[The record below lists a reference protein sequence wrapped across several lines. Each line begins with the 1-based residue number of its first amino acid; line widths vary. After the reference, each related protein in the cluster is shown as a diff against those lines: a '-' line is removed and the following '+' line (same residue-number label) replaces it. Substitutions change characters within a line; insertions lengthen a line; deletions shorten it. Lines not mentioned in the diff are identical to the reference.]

1 MSPEESPQDKYERI
15 QRRLQEEILNKYPNP
30 ERKGCPGRQV
40 LARLARESFNMK
52 LEGESDWEHVTHCS
66 ECYSEYL
73 GIRAD
78 AARSKE
84 RRANAIRWSIAG
96 TVLLA
101 AILLFVFVR
110 LRTAIDHERPQNA
123 ELAYLPR
130 TIDIESMSRSASG
143 AVESNPAV
151 FLDRRLID
159 LTVQL
164 PVGSKSG
171 TYEFRLRDRA
181 GSLKLMRSAQVQLKD
196 GTTSFEL
203 KLDLRKASPG
213 EYRMEIRQSPF
224 GWNYYP
230 VEIR

>member
-1 MSPEESPQDKYERI
+1 MSPEESPQDKYEKV

-30 ERKGCPGRQV
+30 ERNGCPGRRV
-40 LARLARESFNMK
+40 LAHLARESFNTT
-52 LEGESDWEHVTHCS
+52 LEGISDWEHITHCS

-73 GIRAD
+73 DIRAD
-78 AARSKE
+78 AVRAKE

-101 AILLFVFVR
+101 ALVLFVFVR
-110 LRTAIDHERPQNA
+110 IQTGVNHERPQNA
-123 ELAYLPR
+123 ELAYQPR
-130 TIDIESMSRSASG
+130 TIDIQSMSRSVSG
-143 AVESNPAV
+143 AAETNPAV
-151 FLDRRLID
+151 FLDRHFTD

-181 GSLKLMRSAQVQLKD
+181 GLVRLMRSAPAQLKD

-203 KLDLRKASPG
+203 MLDLRKASPG
-213 EYRMEIRQSPF
+213 AYRMEIRQSPF
-224 GWNYYP
+224 DWNYYP

>member
-52 LEGESDWEHVTHCS
+52 LEGGSDWEHVTHCS

-130 TIDIESMSRSASG
+130 TIDIQSMSRSAGQSETKV
-143 AVESNPAV
+143 AIDLN
-151 FLDRRLID
+151 RRLIA

-164 PVGSKSG
+164 PIGSKTG
-171 TYEFRLRDRA
+171 TYEFRLRSGN
-181 GSLKLMRSAQVQLKD
+181 GSVMLMRSPAAELREGV
-196 GTTSFEL
+196 TSFLL

-213 EYRMEIRQSPF
+213 RYRMEIRQSPF
-224 GWNYYP
+224 DWNYYP

>member
-1 MSPEESPQDKYERI
+1 MSPEESSQGKYERI

-40 LARLARESFNMK
+40 MARLALDSFSTK
-52 LEGESDWEHVTHCS
+52 LEGDTDWEHVTHCS
-66 ECYSEYL
+66 ECYREYL
-73 GIRAD
+73 DIRAD

-110 LRTAIDHERPQNA
+110 VRTEIYHERPQNA

-130 TIDIESMSRSASG
+130 TINIESMSRSARQGETKS
-143 AVESNPAV
+143 A
-151 FLDRRLID
+151 ID
-159 LTVQL
+159 LNRGLIALKVQL
-164 PVGSKSG
+164 PIGSKTG
-171 TYEFRLRDRA
+171 AYEFRLRN
-181 GSLKLMRSAQVQLKD
+181 GSGSVMLMRSAAAQLRD
-196 GTTSFEL
+196 GITAFVL
-203 KLDLRKASPG
+203 RLDLRKAAPG
-213 EYRMEIRQSPF
+213 QYRMEIRQSPF
-224 GWNYYP
+224 NWNYYP